1 MPSERFCG
9 HCSLGRHGVGCV
21 LEGKCGSLLL
31 LVVCVECWGNF
42 EQRVAGGER
51 WIFNFAFCVLAVSP
65 PHLPWRQARVHMGS
79 LENFWSSSLDVYL
92 IMCARDVGPG
102 EYTLP

>member
-1 MPSERFCG
+1 MWAPETMPSERFCG

-21 LEGKCGSLLL
+21 LEGKCVSVLL
-31 LVVCVECWGNF
+31 LVVCVECWGKF

-65 PHLPWRQARVHMGS
+65 PPPPLETGEGS
-79 LENFWSSSLDVYL
+79 HGESGEFLEFFSGCLSHHV
-92 IMCARDVGPG
+92 C
-102 EYTLP
+102 